1 MRFLRQKL
9 DQLGRPFLR
18 GGKLHR
24 LYPLFEAA
32 DSFLYAPRSTT
43 TGRTHVRDGI
53 DLKRIMFMVIV
64 ALIPATLM
72 AIYNTGFQIH
82 ATIESGGAAL
92 DSWQTFVFRWLG
104 FEPVTSSFVA
114 CFVHGALYFLPIT
127 LVTYAT
133 GGLIE
138 VGSAILRN
146 HEVNEG
152 FLVTGLLIPLTLPAT
167 IPLWQVAL
175 GTAFGVILGKEIFG
189 GTGMNFLNPAL
200 TTRAFLFFAYPAYV
214 SGDVWTAAI
223 PADGQS
229 GASWLVALSDNNG
242 QLLGMT
248 WWDAFLGFIPGS
260 MGETSTLAV
269 LLGAFLLLV
278 TRIASWRTMLGVVI
292 GSTLTILS
300 LNAIGSETN
309 AMMNLPL
316 WWHVVLGGWS
326 FGLVFMATDPV
337 SSAFTETGRLI
348 YGFLIGVLAIL
359 IRCLNPAYPEGM
371 MLSILFMNMFAPLID
386 HYVVDAN
393 RKRREARY
401 ALT

>member
-1 MRFLRQKL
+1 MQFLRQKL
-9 DQLGRPFLR
+9 DHFGRPFLR
-18 GGKLHR
+18 GGKLQR

-43 TGRTHVRDGI
+43 QGRTHVRDGV
-53 DLKRIMFMVIV
+53 DLKRIMITVVV
-64 ALIPATLM
+64 ALVPATLM
-72 AIYNTGFQIH
+72 AVYNTGYQIH
-82 ATIESGGAAL
+82 ATIESGGMAL
-92 DSWQTFVFRWLG
+92 DTWQTVVFRWLG
-104 FEPVTSSFVA
+104 FEPVTRSFIA
-114 CFVHGALYFLPIT
+114 CFIHGALYFLPIT
-127 LVTYAT
+127 IVTYAT

-138 VGSAILRN
+138 VGAAIWRN

-200 TTRAFLFFAYPAYV
+200 TTRAFIFFAYPAYI

-223 PADGQS
+223 PPDGHS
-229 GASWLVALSDNNG
+229 GASWLASLAEGSGPLMNK
-242 QLLGMT
+242 T
-248 WWDAFLGFIPGS
+248 WNDAFLGLIPGS

-269 LLGAFLLLV
+269 LLGAGVLLI
-278 TRIASWRTMLGVVI
+278 TRVGSWRTMVGVI
-292 GSTLTILS
+292 AGSAVTILS
-300 LNAIGSETN
+300 LNAMGSETN
-309 AMMNLPL
+309 PMLNVPI
-316 WWHVVLGGWS
+316 WWHMVLGGWC
-326 FGLVFMATDPV
+326 FGMVFMATDPV
-337 SSAFTETGRLI
+337 SSAFTETGRLV
-348 YGFLIGVLAIL
+348 YGFMIGMIAIL

-371 MLSILFMNMFAPLID
+371 MLSILFMNMFAPFID
-386 HYVVDAN
+386 HYVVNAN